1 MRATIGTQ
9 VPSNKRYLVC
19 AVSLALGGLYNPV
32 AYAQNSSSFELE
44 EVVVTARKR
53 AESLQD
59 VPATVN
65 AFSEQAIEDAGIE
78 GMSDYVGLVSNVS
91 LIETQN
97 SAFTFVNIR
106 GNSQVRNSEP
116 SVAIAIDGV
125 LSTSPLS
132 FSQEMFDVQQIEVL
146 KGPQGALYGRN
157 AVGGAINITT
167 RQPTNETEGMVRLG
181 YSNGNSWKTQAGV
194 SGAIIEDELLYRVAG
209 SYKDSDGLREND
221 FTGREIDP
229 YHAEAIQ
236 AKLLWMPSDNFSVD
250 ARFSFSDN
258 EGSAHQF
265 AVVSPLWQAG
275 FTGSP
280 FPPHLQASGGDVIF
294 AIPGNAIV
302 SDPNNTSTEVQ
313 GNILGVDDRETYNAS
328 LKFDWQTDY
337 GTITATSAW
346 DMVDHFQGGEQFPY
360 TSAAVQKA
368 TQYRNSES
376 FSQEI
381 KITSPEDQALRWIAG
396 VYYVQTE
403 FFVSYNLQTD
413 GDGRNVT
420 SVTTHPI
427 RTGPNP
433 TVPFGYNADFNDNTA
448 YALFAQLNYD
458 LREDLEISFALRY
471 DNDEREQ
478 TVKTPVDMIPSFLTA
493 TTGDKRTEEYDA
505 VQPKL
510 TIRYEPSDDWTIY
523 ASYAE
528 GFRSGGFISSG
539 LAARSAELIAQGV
552 AGVPGG
558 VTDSYE
564 QEDSKGFELGF
575 KSTLLDGRLKLSGAA
590 YTTTVDN
597 QPIFNFVPVLNNAQ
611 IIRTV
616 DEVELKGFELE
627 AVFAIN
633 ENLRVWGSY
642 GYIDTEITKFTAEP
656 FNEGNNTAY
665 TPDESI
671 NLGVQYH
678 HPITLAGMEM
688 ETMVRAD
695 WSRTGETY
703 FNPSNFAPRDNV
715 DLLNLRFA
723 VDVTDDLNVVLWAK
737 NLTDEEY
744 VAEAVNP
751 PGVAYYAAP
760 RTYGLEMTKR
770 F

>member
-1 MRATIGTQ
+1 MKSFTSTSI
-9 VPSNKRYLVC
+9 PSSKLRLAS
-19 AVSLALGGLYNPV
+19 AVSLAIGVLYNPTLL
-32 AYAQNSSSFELE
+32 AEDPPSFELE

-59 VPATVN
+59 VPVTVN

-167 RQPTNETEGMVRLG
+167 RQPTNETEGMVRAG
-181 YSNGNSWKTQAGV
+181 YANGDTFKTQAGV
-194 SGAIIEDELLYRVAG
+194 SGAIIEDVLLYRLAG
-209 SYKDSDGLREND
+209 SYKDSEGLRKNG
-221 FTGREIDP
+221 FTGRKIDP
-229 YHAEAIQ
+229 YNSEALQ
-236 AKLLWMPSDNFSVD
+236 AKLLWMPRDDFAAD
-250 ARFSFSDN
+250 FRLSFSDN

-265 AVVSPLWQAG
+265 AANAPLWQAG
-275 FTGSP
+275 FAGSP
-280 FPPHLQASGGDVIF
+280 FPSVLQVEGGDVVF
-294 AIPGNAIV
+294 AVPGNAIV
-302 SDPNNTSTEVQ
+302 ADPNNTSVDVQ

-328 LKFDWQTDY
+328 IKLDWETDL
-337 GTITATSAW
+337 GTITATSAY
-346 DMVDHFQGGEQFPY
+346 DKVDHFQGGEQFPY
-360 TSAAVQKA
+360 TRAALQKA
-368 TQYRNSES
+368 TQYRSSES
-376 FSQEI
+376 FSQEF
-381 KITSPEDQALRWIAG
+381 KIASPDDQALRWIAG
-396 VYYVQTE
+396 VYYVKTE

-413 GDGRNVT
+413 GDGENVVG
-420 SVTTHPI
+420 VTTEPV

-433 TVPFGYNADFNDNTA
+433 TVPFGFSADFNDNAA
-448 YALFAQLNYD
+448 YAVFGQLNYD
-458 LREDLEISFALRY
+458 LSDNMEVSFALRY

-478 TVKTPVDMIPSFLTA
+478 TVRTPGDMIPSFLTL
-493 TTGDKRTEEYDA
+493 TTGESRTEEYNA

-510 TIRYEPSDDWTIY
+510 TLRYEPSEEWTVY

-539 LAARSAELIAQGV
+539 LASRSADLIAQGV

-564 QEDSKGFELGF
+564 QEDSQGFETGF
-575 KSTLLDGRLKLSGAA
+575 KSTLLDGRLKLSGAI
-590 YTTTVDN
+590 YMTDVEN
-597 QPIFNFVPVLNNAQ
+597 QPLFSFVASLNNAQ
-611 IIRTV
+611 IIRTI
-616 DEVELKGFELE
+616 DEVQLKGFELE
-627 AVFAIN
+627 AVFAVS

-642 GYIDTEITKFTAEP
+642 GYIDTEIKKFAAES
-656 FNEGNNTAY
+656 FNVGNNTPY
-665 TPDESI
+665 TPEESI
-671 NLGVQYH
+671 NLGIQYH
-678 HPITLAGMEM
+678 HAITVAGVDMD
-688 ETMVRAD
+688 TMIRAD

-703 FNPSNFAPRDNV
+703 FSASNFAPRDEV
-715 DLLNLRFA
+715 DLLNLRIGADFGE
-723 VDVTDDLNVVLWAK
+723 DLNIVLWAK

-744 VAEAVNP
+744 VAEIVNP

-760 RTYGLEMTKR
+760 RTFGVEMTKR